1 MIDDTISTNHGNN
14 HCITAVAEKKNGV
27 DMKNVDTKARIDIRI
42 PKQSRIYD
50 YLYVDKSCRDNEKPK
65 WQRLDELLE
74 IATQMKYDWAEK
86 IFDEFVGRLA
96 LFYPDKRDAL
106 RKLRS
111 LVLWQILEGEE
122 LSEEYY
128 SSTIPHLGR
137 GEGKK

>member
-14 HCITAVAEKKNGV
+14 HCNASVSEKKNGV
-27 DMKNVDTKARIDIRI
+27 DTKNGDTKARIDIKI

-50 YLYVDKSCRDNEKPK
+50 FLYVDKSCKETEKPK
-65 WQRLDELLE
+65 WQRLEELLD

-96 LFYPDKRDAL
+96 LFYPEKREDL
-106 RKLRS
+106 KKLRS

-122 LSEEYY
+122 LSDEYY
-128 SSTIPHLGR
+128 SNTIRHLGR
-137 GEGKK
+137 KEGKK